1 MGTCKRGGNR
11 TAKPKQLQD
20 AAALIKFKPQ
30 GKEGSNK
37 RTPKTIA
44 EQQELAN
51 EEFFEPEK
59 IPSLAE
65 RTASGVLGYQVRW
78 VGYSS
83 KYDSWE
89 PLVNLPGSEDL
100 IPC

>member
-1 MGTCKRGGNR
+1 MGKRGGNR
-11 TAKPKQLQD
+11 TPKPKQLQD
-20 AAALIKFKPQ
+20 AAALVKFKPQ

-59 IPSLAE
+59 ILAE
-65 RTASGVLGYQVRW
+65 GTASIWRSRISIKCAGWATYPSTAR
-78 VGYSS
+78 
-83 KYDSWE
+83 
-89 PLVNLPGSEDL
+89 GSHL
-100 IPC
+100 LT

>member
-1 MGTCKRGGNR
+1 MGTGKRGGNR

-59 IPSLAE
+59 ILAE
-65 RTASGVLGYQVRW
+65 CTASGVLEYQVRW

-89 PLVNLPGSEDL
+89 PPANLPGSEDL
-100 IPC
+100 ILC